1 MENEKMQV
9 NFAPGVTEATLR
21 VIELH
26 EENELPV
33 LEPDK
38 VELAGTIGSVY
49 EFLLKRISEK
59 EQINQKRCYILVDR
73 EKMTLKLVTNETDSR
88 NKATVRGE
96 LKYYPKF
103 LEFGINTSKTWEPV
117 QLSKFFK
124 MNRAFFKDAQYNME
138 LVTVLKNFKASI
150 DSKVENSRQDN
161 GSRMTITAKLST
173 PIFRP
178 HSILL
183 FRFSKV
189 ARQKKLK
196 WKSLQMWMG
205 VTFDYPFA
213 LPVQK

>member
-38 VELAGTIGSVY
+38 VELAGTIGSVH

-96 LKYYPKF
+96 LKNTIPSF
-103 LEFGINTSKTWEPV
+103 LNLVLTQARHGNRCSFQSSSK
-117 QLSKFFK
+117 
-124 MNRAFFKDAQYNME
+124 
-138 LVTVLKNFKASI
+138 
-150 DSKVENSRQDN
+150 
-161 GSRMTITAKLST
+161 
-173 PIFRP
+173 
-178 HSILL
+178 
-183 FRFSKV
+183 
-189 ARQKKLK
+189 
-196 WKSLQMWMG
+196 
-205 VTFDYPFA
+205 
-213 LPVQK
+213 

>member
-38 VELAGTIGSVY
+38 VELAGTIGSVH

-88 NKATVRGE
+88 NKATPTMNGIIE
-96 LKYYPKF
+96 TTCPEKYIEY
-103 LEFGINTSKTWEPV
+103 NN
-117 QLSKFFK
+117 QFK
-124 MNRAFFKDAQYNME
+124 
-138 LVTVLKNFKASI
+138 I
-150 DSKVENSRQDN
+150 
-161 GSRMTITAKLST
+161 
-173 PIFRP
+173 
-178 HSILL
+178 
-183 FRFSKV
+183 
-189 ARQKKLK
+189 KLK
-196 WKSLQMWMG
+196 
-205 VTFDYPFA
+205 
-213 LPVQK
+213 

>member
-9 NFAPGVTEATLR
+9 NFAPGMTEATLR

-38 VELAGTIGSVY
+38 VELAGTIGSVH

-138 LVTVLKNFKASI
+138 LVTVCRPAEEIEVEIIADVDGRNIRLSLCSPGAEVIVEEERNKAI
-150 DSKVENSRQDN
+150 DEQLLLIR
-161 GSRMTITAKLST
+161 KLA
-173 PIFRP
+173 PDIA
-178 HSILL
+178 IIE
-183 FRFSKV
+183 
-189 ARQKKLK
+189 Q
-196 WKSLQMWMG
+196 
-205 VTFDYPFA
+205 
-213 LPVQK
+213 

>member
-38 VELAGTIGSVY
+38 VELAGTIGSVH

-161 GSRMTITAKLST
+161 GSRTDNYKLST

-189 ARQKKLK
+189 ALQKRLK
-196 WKSLQMWMG
+196 WKSLQMWTG
-205 VTFDYPFA
+205 VIFDCPFA
-213 LPVQK
+213 PLVQK

>member
-9 NFAPGVTEATLR
+9 NFAPGMTEATLR

-38 VELAGTIGSVY
+38 VELAGTIGSVH

-150 DSKVENSRQDN
+150 TQKWKTPDKTTVVAL
-161 GSRMTITAKLST
+161 TITAKLSI

-189 ARQKKLK
+189 ALQKRLK
-196 WKSLQMWMG
+196 WKSLQMWTG
-205 VTFDYPFA
+205 VIFECPFA
-213 LPVQK
+213 PLVQK

>member
-1 MENEKMQV
+1 MQV
-9 NFAPGVTEATLR
+9 NFAPGMTEATFR

-38 VELAGTIGSVY
+38 VELAGTIGSVH

-103 LEFGINTSKTWEPV
+103 LEFGINTKQDMGTGAA
-117 QLSKFFK
+117 FK
-124 MNRAFFKDAQYNME
+124 VLQNESCLLQGCTIQHGTGNSLEE
-138 LVTVLKNFKASI
+138 LQS
-150 DSKVENSRQDN
+150 Q
-161 GSRMTITAKLST
+161 
-173 PIFRP
+173 
-178 HSILL
+178 H
-183 FRFSKV
+183 
-189 ARQKKLK
+189 
-196 WKSLQMWMG
+196 
-205 VTFDYPFA
+205 
-213 LPVQK
+213 

>member
-38 VELAGTIGSVY
+38 VELAGTIGSVH

-138 LVTVLKNFKASI
+138 LVTVFCKEILEAGTCRIGFLHWQPRIQSHKCVVGNFNNYADSSI
-150 DSKVENSRQDN
+150 Y
-161 GSRMTITAKLST
+161 
-173 PIFRP
+173 
-178 HSILL
+178 
-183 FRFSKV
+183 
-189 ARQKKLK
+189 
-196 WKSLQMWMG
+196 SL
-205 VTFDYPFA
+205 
-213 LPVQK
+213 

>member
-9 NFAPGVTEATLR
+9 NFAPGMTEATLR

-38 VELAGTIGSVY
+38 VELAGTIGSVH

-138 LVTVLKNFKASI
+138 LVTVLKNFKASVDGRNIRLSLCSPGAEVIVEEERNKAI
-150 DSKVENSRQDN
+150 DEQLLLIR
-161 GSRMTITAKLST
+161 KLA
-173 PIFRP
+173 PDIA
-178 HSILL
+178 IIE
-183 FRFSKV
+183 
-189 ARQKKLK
+189 Q
-196 WKSLQMWMG
+196 
-205 VTFDYPFA
+205 
-213 LPVQK
+213 

>member
-1 MENEKMQV
+1 MGNEKMQV
-9 NFAPGVTEATLR
+9 NFAPGMTEATLR

-38 VELAGTIGSVY
+38 VELAGTIGSVH

-73 EKMTLKLVTNETDSR
+73 GKMTLKLVTNETDSR

-150 DSKVENSRQDN
+150 DSKVENSRQA
-161 GSRMTITAKLST
+161 TVVALPITAKLST